1 MRNNYKN
8 LVIGVFSLLGIASLY
23 AEPISIVIDGK
34 GETHR
39 ISPYVYG
46 KNNSTSDDTS
56 KVTTEEAWTQ
66 INESGVTFLRENS
79 GNNSTK
85 YNYRR
90 HLSSHP
96 DWYNNVEYHNWDYEL
111 ASIQERAP
119 QVQAMY
125 GFQLLGQVAETREN
139 NFPDWDWYINHNK
152 TWLNRS
158 QNVAGIGGEA
168 NPDNGKTALVEGDP
182 ESYLMPWPADSTVG
196 IIDHWFGENGL
207 GFDRTKVQYWAMDN
221 EPEIWSGTHDDIQKE
236 PVTADEF
243 IEKYIAVAKAAKS
256 KWPEI
261 KLVGPITCN
270 EWQWYAGSDNKGVPT
285 EEKTYT
291 WVEYFIKRIAEE
303 EKKCGMKLL
312 DVFALHFYPKNLSDA
327 EVIQCHRIY
336 FDEQYDYPQ
345 ANGIK
350 RISGKWDN
358 NSTKE
363 YILKRCQNWMQEHM
377 GEKRPVGVTE
387 TGIESSDANINSIW
401 YGSTIGE
408 FMKQNVE
415 VFTPWSWKNGMWETL
430 HLFARYNQP
439 FYLHANSSNDSLVS
453 VHATISESKESLS
466 ILLINRALTNST
478 DVEINLSNYDLPD
491 GSYQTLVLSNLPQEE
506 TFVSHTVN
514 ALKEEATIFNDGKAN
529 ITLAP
534 LSTTTIVL
542 NSRGPSGMSDENA
555 PSKLKVYPTSAS
567 EVLHISGLNGDCTIQ
582 LISAEGQPVM
592 FSSVSESGTTLNIGH
607 LPDGYYL
614 CAVTMGHITQTV
626 PILKQ

>member
-1 MRNNYKN
+1 
-8 LVIGVFSLLGIASLY
+8 
-23 AEPISIVIDGK
+23 
-34 GETHR
+34 
-39 ISPYVYG
+39 
-46 KNNSTSDDTS
+46 
-56 KVTTEEAWTQ
+56 
-66 INESGVTFLRENS
+66 
-79 GNNSTK
+79 
-85 YNYRR
+85 
-90 HLSSHP
+90 
-96 DWYNNVEYHNWDYEL
+96 
-111 ASIQERAP
+111 
-119 QVQAMY
+119 
-125 GFQLLGQVAETREN
+125 
-139 NFPDWDWYINHNK
+139 
-152 TWLNRS
+152 
-158 QNVAGIGGEA
+158 
-168 NPDNGKTALVEGDP
+168 
-182 ESYLMPWPADSTVG
+182 
-196 IIDHWFGENGL
+196 
-207 GFDRTKVQYWAMDN
+207 
-221 EPEIWSGTHDDIQKE
+221 
-236 PVTADEF
+236 
-243 IEKYIAVAKAAKS
+243 
-256 KWPEI
+256 
-261 KLVGPITCN
+261 
-270 EWQWYAGSDNKGVPT
+270 
-285 EEKTYT
+285 
-291 WVEYFIKRIAEE
+291 
-303 EKKCGMKLL
+303 
-312 DVFALHFYPKNLSDA
+312 
-327 EVIQCHRIY
+327 
-336 FDEQYDYPQ
+336 
-345 ANGIK
+345 
-350 RISGKWDN
+350 
-358 NSTKE
+358 
-363 YILKRCQNWMQEHM
+363 M

-453 VHATISESKESLS
+453 VLATISESKESLS